1 VDYAK
6 TVKIGFSVYNMDNKA
21 LAETYVELYIYVGDH
36 YEKKTSVQP
45 ITEATNMIF
54 EQTCK
59 RIISDRIGEQRGGVP
74 SQQKAKPKCDQ
85 QCDSCGKDLT
95 FGEIKYIKD
104 TDGEHICYKC
114 SH

>member
-1 VDYAK
+1 
-6 TVKIGFSVYNMDNKA
+6 MDNKA

-36 YEKKTSVQP
+36 YETKKGNQP
-45 ITEATNMIF
+45 TTDEQNMIF

-104 TDGEHICYKC
+104 TGSEQKCYRC